1 VYRQTSSLLQ
11 HIYAKT
17 SKGHDEIVRPKFGL
31 NPRQRRILMF
41 VDGEHTLVTLHGH
54 FPLQEMEEIVATL
67 AGHHFIFMTGRQAQ
81 ETASPCRRGKP
92 RAAYT
97 WRTGSEL
104 NSARHHDDVYP
115 ILTEDPEKI
124 LKAKELMLEIAATH
138 LGILGRAIVQKIE
151 AATCAASLSSLAGR
165 WTMAL
170 CASKTASRYAAL
182 YLERLKCIL
191 YEEAA
196 DATPM
201 PILALSSPR
210 HTP

>member
-124 LKAKELMLEIAATH
+124 LKAKELMLEIAAH
-138 LGILGRAIVQKIE
+138 ALGHTRAGNRSENRGCNMRCIPEQSRRPMDDGTLRIE
-151 AATCAASLSSLAGR
+151 NCLT
-165 WTMAL
+165 L
-170 CASKTASRYAAL
+170 CS
-182 YLERLKCIL
+182 
-191 YEEAA
+191 
-196 DATPM
+196 
-201 PILALSSPR
+201 ALS
-210 HTP
+210 